1 MVFFWVFPC
10 KATAQVCRGPASL
23 ARTLVTNT
31 PVSGDSDG
39 SCKDAALSPELVGAY
54 EVVKKDEKPVDLNNY
69 VPTDLSTGQDPN
81 LVATKIADKSV
92 QYWWNNSEVKK
103 SPIGQTMDKAEKS
116 VQKDVDLGSTS
127 NPQKL
132 NLGMDLFQTRARI
145 KYEGYAKAELFYQLR
160 DSSAGLNVIKKLDAT
175 KDLILGESMRSSA
188 DTSSDVKFRWAW

>member
-1 MVFFWVFPC
+1 M
-10 KATAQVCRGPASL
+10 
-23 ARTLVTNT
+23 ARALVTNT
-31 PVSGDSDG
+31 PVSGDSDR
-39 SCKDAALSPELVGAY
+39 SNKDAALSPELVGAY

-116 VQKDVDLGSTS
+116 VQKDVELGSAS

-132 NLGMDLFQTRARI
+132 NVGMDLFQTRARV

-175 KDLILGESMRSSA
+175 KDLIVGESMRSSA
-188 DTSSDVKFRWAW
+188 DTSSDVKFQWAW